1 MKTNEVT
8 KQPKEIKAE
17 ISFEIIGED
26 EPTKY
31 DKRRKRWACASR
43 WALLALVV
51 SILSCL
57 PFGLNIY
64 SLVATAISTLV
75 LWIAID
81 GASTTHPDEP
91 GYYNVPWKLGFS
103 RFPLF
108 PTLSQNVLNQP
119 LFAHPHILSNSN
131 KERHI

>member
-8 KQPKEIKAE
+8 KHPKEIKAE

-31 DKRRKRWACASR
+31 DKRRKRWACISR

-64 SLVATAISTLV
+64 SLVATAISTV
-75 LWIAID
+75 VFWIALD

-91 GYYNVPWKLGFS
+91 GYHNVPWESWL
-103 RFPLF
+103 
-108 PTLSQNVLNQP
+108 
-119 LFAHPHILSNSN
+119 
-131 KERHI
+131 